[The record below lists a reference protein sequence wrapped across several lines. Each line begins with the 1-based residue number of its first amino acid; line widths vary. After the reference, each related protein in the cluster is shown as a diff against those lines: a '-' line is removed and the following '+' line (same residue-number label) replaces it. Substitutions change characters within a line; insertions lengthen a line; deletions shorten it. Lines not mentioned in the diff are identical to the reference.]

1 MQIIIS
7 VMQGTILGPI
17 LFLCYIND
25 IHTATKLFTLLFAD
39 DTSCLAEHKD
49 LKELINFVNVE
60 LKKLANWFL
69 SNKLAVNISKT
80 KYIIFRSKG
89 KKIENPPPVIFNNN
103 EIGFPENPNLMFSLE
118 RVYVNNP
125 NDEHKYYKLLG
136 CYLDEYLLFDK
147 HVDYVCAKIT
157 KSIFCI
163 KRVSNQ
169 LSYKALRSLYFSLVH
184 PHLLYCSLILSC
196 ATNANQKRLLT
207 LQKKA
212 IRIINKEKPNA
223 HTKPLFIS
231 NNILPF
237 NLLVLY
243 NKLTFVHSIYYRYSP
258 KSLHDIFQ
266 TNANRNLNVELRN
279 IHALTVPF
287 VRIDWFK
294 RFPLYSLP
302 TAWNDLGTEL
312 THQHNK
318 MTFSIL
324 LREYLFNT
332 LINDI

>member
-1 MQIIIS
+1 
-7 VMQGTILGPI
+7 
-17 LFLCYIND
+17 
-25 IHTATKLFTLLFAD
+25 LFAD
-39 DTSCLAEHKD
+39 DTSCLAEHKN
-49 LKELINFVNVE
+49 LKELINFVNAE

-157 KSIFCI
+157 KSIFCSI

-196 ATNANQKRLLT
+196 ATNANQKRLPGMT
-207 LQKKA
+207 A
-212 IRIINKEKPNA
+212 
-223 HTKPLFIS
+223 
-231 NNILPF
+231 
-237 NLLVLY
+237 VLY

-332 LINDI
+332 LIDDI